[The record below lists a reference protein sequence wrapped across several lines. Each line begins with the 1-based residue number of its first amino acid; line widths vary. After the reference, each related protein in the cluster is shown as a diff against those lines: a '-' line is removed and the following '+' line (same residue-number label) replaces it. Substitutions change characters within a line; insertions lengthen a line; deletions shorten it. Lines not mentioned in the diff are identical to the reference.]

1 VLTDI
6 SGAVLYV
13 DASFMTEPDVVL
25 VTGYPRLHARAV
37 CAEILA
43 SHPESRVRA
52 VVAARD
58 AEEARNR
65 LADLAPDVAGRLEL
79 LDGDPSAIDMG
90 LSGAELKELAGQV
103 TRIHCCPGAAYAGVD
118 RRTAEHGILDG
129 AREAL
134 ELASVCRHFDRL
146 VFHSTAHVSG
156 DRSGV
161 VLEEELKSGQSF
173 RNVVEEAMARAEKV
187 MRAAMMQ
194 TPITVVRPGAI
205 VGDSRTGEIDAYEGP
220 SLLILL
226 FVTSPPDLALPL
238 PGRGEGRLSVA
249 PVDWVARAS
258 VALGRAPAA
267 VGRTFHLV
275 DPSPPTVRR
284 VFELL
289 ARAGGRRE
297 PRGSIPATFARALL
311 RAPGLD
317 RIAQS
322 PRTLLET
329 MTTSVVYD
337 SRGADELL
345 QALEVQPCPPFE
357 GYVDRLVEYVQ
368 RELRERRGA
377 RKGAQDIEDP
387 LT

>member
-1 VLTDI
+1 
-6 SGAVLYV
+6 
-13 DASFMTEPDVVL
+13 MTEPDVVL
-25 VTGYPRLHARAV
+25 VTGYPRLQARAL

-43 SHPESRVRA
+43 TDPAARVRA
-52 VVAARD
+52 VVPARD
-58 AEEARNR
+58 GEEARTR
-65 LADLAPDVAGRLEL
+65 LAELPADVASRMEL

-90 LSGAELKELAGQV
+90 LSGAELKELAAHV
-103 TRIHCCPGAAYAGVD
+103 TRIHCCPGMAYAGVD
-118 RRTAEHGILDG
+118 RRAAEHAILDG

-134 ELASVCRHFDRL
+134 ELASVCKRFDRL

-161 VLEEELKSGQSF
+161 VLEEELKAGQSF
-173 RNVVEEAMARAEKV
+173 RNVVEEATARAEKLL
-187 MRAAMMQ
+187 RAAMAL
-194 TPITVVRPGAI
+194 TPITVVRPSAI
-205 VGDSRTGEIDAYEGP
+205 VGDSRTGEIDAFEGP

-238 PGRGEGRLSVA
+238 PGRGEGRLNVA
-249 PVDWVARAS
+249 PVDWIARAS
-258 VALGRAPAA
+258 VALGRAPGA

-275 DPSPPTVRR
+275 DPNPPTVRR

-297 PRGSIPATFARALL
+297 PRGSIPATFAKALL
-311 RAPGLD
+311 RTPGFD

-322 PRTLLET
+322 PRTLLDT
-329 MTTSVVYD
+329 MTTPVVHD
-337 SRGADELL
+337 ASGADELL
-345 QALEVQPCPPFE
+345 RELGVPPCPPFE
-357 GYVDRLVEYVQ
+357 SYVDRLVEYVQ

-377 RKGAQDIEDP
+377 RKGAPDVEDP